1 MEKYNFK
8 DNSDLKNNTAENLF
22 DDSDIQACSATDC
35 TGLIPALPQDE
46 AEVEAYEDLY
56 PYITKAKNVVKN
68 NQTQF
73 FSPASDRMRPS
84 ILQKKPVP
92 LPTPAA
98 CTDRFLHSG
107 IPR

>member
-46 AEVEAYEDLY
+46 AEVEAYEDIY
-56 PYITKAKNVVKN
+56 PYITKHRKRRNHKIIFLYNCIFKADLFVY
-68 NQTQF
+68 
-73 FSPASDRMRPS
+73 P
-84 ILQKKPVP
+84 
-92 LPTPAA
+92 
-98 CTDRFLHSG
+98 FLHIIMNG
-107 IPR
+107 NFQIFCFHILAFFT